1 MTATNGV
8 PASPIEVDGK
18 SFALNGA
25 HMSYRLHVDEQTQ
38 DLFHAHFGGPA
49 TESEVFDHDH
59 GKFWHGW
66 TNRINWKRREFPDLG
81 RGDFRLPAY
90 QIRSAAGHTISA
102 LKYESHEVLKGEKP
116 KNKEGLPGLF
126 GGEDDVSTLIV
137 KLKDEISGLRAELS
151 YSVFPKYDAI
161 ARSVRVIN
169 DGTEPCTVERLSSMS
184 IDFAEEELD
193 IIELRGDWARE
204 CQRTKRKVDYGTQ
217 GFGTTTGYSSHHH
230 NPFLCLAT
238 PETTETHG
246 DAWGFSLIWTGSFN
260 AEVEKNSQ
268 DLTRA
273 TIGLHPAQLSWKLAP
288 GESVASPECVAVY
301 AADGIGGMSRRF
313 HSLFRKHLVKSK
325 FSEQPR
331 PVLLNTWEGVYFT
344 FEAEK
349 MYQMAEAT
357 SALGIRLMVM
367 DDGWFG
373 GEKYPRE
380 SDKLGLGDWEPVP
393 KRFPD
398 GLPALV
404 DRITKLDVKGKDE
417 KLRFG
422 VWVEPEMLNAKSVLY
437 ETHPDWV
444 MHAGD
449 YPRSENRNQLVLN
462 VGLKEVQDFIID
474 TLTKLLE
481 SADITYIKWD
491 NNRGM
496 HEMDSPNASYEYM
509 LGLYRVLDTLTTKF
523 PDVLWEG
530 CASGGARFDP
540 GMLQYFPQ
548 SWTSDDTD
556 AYERL
561 AIQFGA
567 SLVYP
572 AASMGAHVSAV
583 PNHVTHRVTPLE
595 FRAHVAMMGGSFGFE
610 LDPTE
615 LSEEEK
621 AKVPGIIALAEKV
634 NPIVVSGDMYRLRL
648 PEDGNWPAMMFISAD
663 EATAVLFT
671 FQKHANVN
679 RGFPNVKLQ
688 GLDPKAKYKV
698 GEDGPVASGATLMNV
713 GLQYTYK
720 GDYGS
725 KVTILEKQ

>member
-1 MTATNGV
+1 
-8 PASPIEVDGK
+8 
-18 SFALNGA
+18 
-25 HMSYRLHVDEQTQ
+25 MSYRLHVDEETQ

-49 TESEVFDHDH
+49 TESEVLDPQN
-59 GKFWHGW
+59 GFWHGW
-66 TNRINWKRREFPDLG
+66 TNRVNMMRREFPDLG

-90 QIRSAAGHTISA
+90 QVRSAAGHTVSE
-102 LKYESHEVLKGEKP
+102 LKYESHEVLRGQKP
-116 KNKEGLPGLF
+116 KSKEGLPGLF
-126 GGEDDVSTLIV
+126 GGEGEVDTLIV
-137 KLKDEISGLRAELS
+137 KLRDELSGLRAELS
-151 YSVFPKYDAI
+151 YSVFPKYDAV
-161 ARSVRVIN
+161 ARSARIIN
-169 DGTEPCTVERLSSMS
+169 DGKEPVTVERLSSLS

-204 CQRTKRKVDYGTQ
+204 FQRTKRKVDYGTQ

-238 PETTETHG
+238 PQTTETHG

-260 AEVEKNSQ
+260 IEVEKSTQN
-268 DLTRA
+268 LTRA
-273 TIGLHPAQLSWKLAP
+273 TVGLHPAQFSWKLAP
-288 GESVASPECVAVY
+288 GETVATPECVAVY
-301 AADGIGGMSRRF
+301 SSEGVGGMSRRF
-313 HSLFRKHLVKSK
+313 HSLYRKHLVKSK
-325 FSEQPR
+325 ISEQPR
-331 PVLLNTWEGVYFT
+331 PVLLNCWEGVYFT
-344 FEAEK
+344 FDAEK

-357 SALGIRLMVM
+357 SALGIKLMVM

-373 GEKYPRE
+373 GEKYPRVN
-380 SDKLGLGDWEPVP
+380 DQAGLGDWEPVP
-393 KRFPD
+393 SRFPD

-404 DRITKLDVKGKDE
+404 DRIVKLDVKDKGE

-437 ETHPDWV
+437 EKHPDWV
-444 MHAGD
+444 LHAGE
-449 YPRSENRNQLVLN
+449 YPRTENRNQLVLN
-462 VGLKEVQDFIID
+462 LGLREVQDFIID
-474 TLTKLLE
+474 TLSKLLE

-496 HEMDSPNASYEYM
+496 HETPSPNSSYEYM

-540 GMLQYFPQ
+540 GILQYFPQ

-556 AYERL
+556 ALERL
-561 AIQFGA
+561 NIQFGA

-583 PNHVTHRVTPLE
+583 PNHVTWRVTPLE

-648 PEDGNWPAMMFISAD
+648 PEDSNWPAMMFISAD
-663 EATAVLFT
+663 GATAVLFT
-671 FQKHANVN
+671 FQKRANVN
-679 RGFPNVKLQ
+679 CGFPHVKLQ
-688 GLDPKAKYKV
+688 GLDPKARYKV
-698 GEDGPVASGATLMNV
+698 DDDGPVVSGATLMNIGV
-713 GLQYTYK
+713 QYKYK
-720 GDYGS
+720 GDFGS
-725 KVTILEKQ
+725 KVVILEKQ